1 MLAEDQVVRHARFGE
16 TDVAWSSVGSGPPI
30 VLGGWWSSHLAY
42 DWDFPEFRDFV
53 GRLAVHRT
61 IVRYDPPGVGLSR
74 RPGGVPRSIAVHTE
88 ALAAV
93 IEAAGSTP
101 ATLVA
106 GSSGCPVVVALAAER
121 PELVDRL
128 VLYGGYRRGADIASP
143 TDRDA
148 MVALVRR
155 NWGISSRVLTEIF
168 LPDAN
173 ARERREFALCQ
184 RRAASAEDAA
194 SALATVYELDASEF
208 CDRVAA
214 PTLVL
219 HRRGDRAIRIA
230 LGRDLAGSIPDARF
244 EALEG
249 VDHFPWYGDADAVLA
264 QILAFLGVAE
274 PPTSSPVSQPPERTT
289 GGVGG
294 LTDREAEVLRL
305 VAEGLTDAQIGERLF
320 LSPHTVHRH
329 VANARA
335 KLGVSSRAAAA
346 ALIAAAAARDP
357 A

>member
-1 MLAEDQVVRHARFGE
+1 MLPEDQVVRHARFGE
-16 TDVAWSSVGSGPPI
+16 IDVAWSSVGSGPPL

-53 GRLAVHRT
+53 GRLAAHRT
-61 IVRYDPPGVGLSR
+61 VVRYDPPGVGLSR
-74 RPGGVPRSIAVHTE
+74 RPGGVPRSIAVHAD

-93 IEAAGSTP
+93 IADIGSAP
-101 ATLVA
+101 VALVA
-106 GSSGCPVVVALAAER
+106 GSSGCPVAVALAAER

-143 TDRDA
+143 TDREA

-155 NWGISSRVLTEIF
+155 NWGISSRVLTEFF
-168 LPDAN
+168 LPDAT
-173 ARERREFALCQ
+173 ADERREFARCQ
-184 RRAASAEDAA
+184 RRSASADDAA
-194 SALATVYELDASEF
+194 TALATVYELDASEF
-208 CDRVAA
+208 CGRVVA

-219 HRRGDRAIRIA
+219 HRRGDRAIRFG
-230 LGRDLAGSIPDARF
+230 LGRDLADSIPGARF
-244 EALEG
+244 DALEG
-249 VDHFPWYGDADAVLA
+249 VDHFPWYGDADAVLGR
-264 QILAFLGVAE
+264 ILAFLGVTEA
-274 PPTSSPVSQPPERTT
+274 PAASAVPQPTPRPAGTLA
-289 GGVGG
+289 G
-294 LTDREAEVLRL
+294 LTERETEVLRL
-305 VAEGLTDAQIGERLF
+305 VAAGLTDAQIGERLF

-329 VANARA
+329 VANART